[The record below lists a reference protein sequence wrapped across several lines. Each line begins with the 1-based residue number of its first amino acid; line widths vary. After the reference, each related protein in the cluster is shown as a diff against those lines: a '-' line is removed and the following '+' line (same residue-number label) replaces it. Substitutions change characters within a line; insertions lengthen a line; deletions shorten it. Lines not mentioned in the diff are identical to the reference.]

1 MNDSNI
7 QDSGT
12 VIGLLEVGFQA
23 IIKEVPF
30 ITEAVL
36 VLDNVSSYKN
46 HLLTFMIEVYS
57 QKFEQK
63 LFISSMVH
71 SEAQYRKTL
80 LDAHFATTNW
90 HLLNFM
96 KNYKEIQVTK
106 INSPRGLAWAL
117 LFNKRL
123 KITMI
128 HLVIF

>member
-30 ITEAVL
+30 ITEVVL
-36 VLDNVSSYKN
+36 VLANVSSYKN

-71 SEAQYRKTL
+71 SEAQYKNTL
-80 LDAHFATTNW
+80 HTRIHIFTLSVILVPHPTPSNDT
-90 HLLNFM
+90 
-96 KNYKEIQVTK
+96 ISS
-106 INSPRGLAWAL
+106 SP
-117 LFNKRL
+117 
-123 KITMI
+123 
-128 HLVIF
+128 